1 MVGRRP
7 VLQPVQRCNPTGAQ
21 ARGFFRQ
28 QSASGVL
35 LHAYTH
41 KKSGDAAPS
50 MEASSF
56 QPSVWGD
63 FFINYEPK
71 QLQRSKEWM
80 MNKADKLKQAVRTL
94 FRTCNDMVDK
104 MHLVDAIQRLG
115 IDHLFQEE
123 ISSTL
128 SDINGSQFASNSLHE
143 VALRFRLL
151 RENGFWVS
159 PDVFKIFK
167 GEDVRFTDA
176 ISNEPRG
183 LLSLYNG
190 AHLLV
195 HDETELVEAI
205 SFARDHLQSIC
216 DSSELKPP
224 LADQVKRALDLPLP
238 RAYKRME
245 ALHYMFEYGQE
256 EGHIV
261 VLLDLAKLEFNL
273 LQHVHLKEL
282 KSFSQWWKDLYG
294 NMGLSYIRD
303 RAVESYVWSNM
314 VFYEEDLAVTRMVFA
329 KLFVLAVIM
338 DDIYDCH
345 ANIEECRKLHEAI
358 QRWDESAIS
367 FLPDYMKTLYNEI
380 MNNFKEFEDQVGVK
394 GRYRVA
400 QTKKEFQKLST
411 YYLQESEWSHQ
422 NHKPSFKEQME
433 LSTMTAGGPLLCVC
447 TTVGRDDT
455 LTKEAFEWAASDT
468 GAIRAYAKILRFMN
482 DVAAFKAMPLYNQQ
496 KTVHHHPQEKS
507 GKKSRRKN
515 KGDMSSTVEC
525 YMNEH
530 NVTSEVAIAKI
541 NSLIEDEWKTINQ
554 ARFERRELLPAVHR
568 VVNLCVCV
576 MFFYDDKKKDAY
588 TFSSNLRETIESL
601 FVNPIPM

>member
-1 MVGRRP
+1 MVCP
-7 VLQPVQRCNPTGAQ
+7 A
-21 ARGFFRQ
+21 
-28 QSASGVL
+28 
-35 LHAYTH
+35 
-41 KKSGDAAPS
+41 
-50 MEASSF
+50 
-56 QPSVWGD
+56 
-63 FFINYEPK
+63 
-71 QLQRSKEWM
+71 
-80 MNKADKLKQAVRTL
+80 
-94 FRTCNDMVDK
+94 
-104 MHLVDAIQRLG
+104 
-115 IDHLFQEE
+115 
-123 ISSTL
+123 
-128 SDINGSQFASNSLHE
+128 
-143 VALRFRLL
+143 
-151 RENGFWVS
+151 
-159 PDVFKIFK
+159 DVFKIFK

>member
-1 MVGRRP
+1 MSHYLPFLSHGMVGRRP

-104 MHLVDAIQRLG
+104 MHLVDAVQRLG

-128 SDINGSQFASNSLHE
+128 SDINGTQFASNSLHE

-167 GEDVRFTDA
+167 GEDGRFTDA

-282 KSFSQWWKDLYG
+282 KSFSQ
-294 NMGLSYIRD
+294 
-303 RAVESYVWSNM
+303 
-314 VFYEEDLAVTRMVFA
+314 
-329 KLFVLAVIM
+329 
-338 DDIYDCH
+338 
-345 ANIEECRKLHEAI
+345 
-358 QRWDESAIS
+358 WDESAIS

-482 DVAAFKAMPLYNQQ
+482 DVAAFK
-496 KTVHHHPQEKS
+496 
-507 GKKSRRKN
+507 SRRKN

>member
-1 MVGRRP
+1 MSHYLPFLSHGMVGRRP

-104 MHLVDAIQRLG
+104 MHLVDAVQRLG

-128 SDINGSQFASNSLHE
+128 SDINGTQFASNSLHE

-167 GEDVRFTDA
+167 GEDGRFTDA

-338 DDIYDCH
+338 DDTYDCH
-345 ANIEECRKLHEAI
+345 ANIEECQKLHEAI

-400 QTKKEFQKLST
+400 QTKKE
-411 YYLQESEWSHQ
+411 
-422 NHKPSFKEQME
+422 
-433 LSTMTAGGPLLCVC
+433 
-447 TTVGRDDT
+447 
-455 LTKEAFEWAASDT
+455 
-468 GAIRAYAKILRFMN
+468 
-482 DVAAFKAMPLYNQQ
+482 
-496 KTVHHHPQEKS
+496 
-507 GKKSRRKN
+507 SRRKN